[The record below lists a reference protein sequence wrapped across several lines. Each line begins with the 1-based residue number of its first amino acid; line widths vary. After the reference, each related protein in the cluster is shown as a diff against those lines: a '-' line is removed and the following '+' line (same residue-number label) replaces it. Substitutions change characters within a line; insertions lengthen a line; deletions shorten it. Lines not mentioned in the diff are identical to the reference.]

1 MYIIDETIRAR
12 IIEQF
17 KDDVIDKFGFEHVL
31 TVDFFKICEENDFQK
46 IVDTYE
52 TYKWIE
58 P

>member
-1 MYIIDETIRAR
+1 MTFQNTTIER

-17 KDDVIDKFGFEHVL
+17 KDDVIDKFGFEHCL
-31 TVDFFKICEENDFQK
+31 TIDFFKICEENDFQK